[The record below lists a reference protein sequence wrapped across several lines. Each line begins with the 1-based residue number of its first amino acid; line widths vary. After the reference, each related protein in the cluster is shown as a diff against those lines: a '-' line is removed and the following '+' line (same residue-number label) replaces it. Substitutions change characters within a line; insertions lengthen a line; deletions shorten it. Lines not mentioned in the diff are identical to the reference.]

1 MVATSILKV
10 LYAPH
15 KAFKQIVENPK
26 YWGPLLIFVIFI
38 ALQTSFVYMQSE
50 KIYYEQTFPSATN
63 QLSAWTDNATLWQVN
78 PQSVTISSN
87 SVDTL
92 NNTFYGNS
100 SLQFASS
107 NTDRVSM
114 RLSNFDSIRVG
125 SDSYQNLS
133 MRLKISGPSVE
144 PTNVV
149 LTLFSLSDSD
159 YFQYDLTSRF
169 SDADATVWNNITV
182 PVGPDAANW
191 QSAGDATWENITS
204 LELEF
209 TFPESSDITILMQ
222 GLFFSGFYQTFMQIN
237 STLFIISILQQVIF
251 QVIFQF
257 VFLWLLFTGL
267 MYVIIKGLKG
277 NVVWRPLFIAVGFAL
292 VILIVQSLLNL
303 AATTVLPPLYSPIEF
318 QTALAGEAQV
328 ISDALL
334 AQTATYTTVIA
345 VIALITY
352 SWLAIL
358 GAFIVRTLIPEFTW
372 GKSIL
377 TSVAAV
383 VVTVILMSLL
393 GV

>member
-1 MVATSILKV
+1 
-10 LYAPH
+10 
-15 KAFKQIVENPK
+15 
-26 YWGPLLIFVIFI
+26 
-38 ALQTSFVYMQSE
+38 
-50 KIYYEQTFPSATN
+50 
-63 QLSAWTDNATLWQVN
+63 
-78 PQSVTISSN
+78 
-87 SVDTL
+87 
-92 NNTFYGNS
+92 
-100 SLQFASS
+100 
-107 NTDRVSM
+107 M

-267 MYVIIKGLKG
+267 MYVIIKYQ
-277 NVVWRPLFIAVGFAL
+277 R
-292 VILIVQSLLNL
+292 
-303 AATTVLPPLYSPIEF
+303 
-318 QTALAGEAQV
+318 
-328 ISDALL
+328 
-334 AQTATYTTVIA
+334 
-345 VIALITY
+345 
-352 SWLAIL
+352 
-358 GAFIVRTLIPEFTW
+358 
-372 GKSIL
+372 
-377 TSVAAV
+377 
-383 VVTVILMSLL
+383 VT
-393 GV
+393 